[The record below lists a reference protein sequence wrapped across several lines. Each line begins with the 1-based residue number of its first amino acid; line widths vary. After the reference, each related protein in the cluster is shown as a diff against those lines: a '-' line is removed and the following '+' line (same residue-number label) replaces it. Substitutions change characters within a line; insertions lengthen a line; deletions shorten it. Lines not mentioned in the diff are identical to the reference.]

1 MQYFVYFL
9 QSLKNGDIYVGSTS
23 NLKRRV
29 ATHNSGRVR
38 STKAYKPWVL
48 IKSIVY
54 KSKTEAVRKE
64 LFYKTGQQKEL
75 LRKNMA
81 RWRSGNAG
89 VCKTLTQGFDSPP
102 GLN

>member
-38 STKAYKPWVL
+38 STKANKPWVL
-48 IKSIVY
+48 IEFMVY
-54 KSKTEAVRKE
+54 KSRAEAVKKE

-75 LRKNMA
+75 LRKKYGQVA
-81 RWRSGNAG
+81 KW
-89 VCKTLTQGFDSPP
+89 
-102 GLN
+102 